1 MQNYKI
7 IISKYTSYQYNKGHI
22 SLEDSKNYKNSFV
35 LFFNDLWNDFF
46 YISQFNIIFFGENE
60 DTEEIGTIKIFNKEQ
75 NLTIKHHDETY
86 YFLKRDSLIELNLLD
101 EKNSSVLEKLSD
113 YYSISNMKT
122 YNNML
127 KILQT
132 DLINKN
138 NITDENQNPCN
149 DILCTLKE
157 ITTLDNRVIE
167 NIEKFDWFEKS
178 LLRDFNLSEDKN
190 RMIVEFTK
198 IKNEMG
204 IHFNSYYILNN
215 LSNIDKKYFENY
227 LNKLY
232 GWVNEYSKYIGFHEA
247 KEIVN
252 IISNNKGKYTED
264 LNKILSAFKVKFVS
278 YTDFLQKI
286 DFIIEIN
293 EKIHN
298 NINRIKEILRIK
310 IDELSEFELGHYT
323 SLSTIKKLIKKE
335 EDSYLRLTNARQ
347 MNDPLEGKN
356 LVDFVF
362 TNKHNYWT
370 PTKRFVSSLTTNIDN
385 LPMWNSYAKG
395 ATGAMLIYDT
405 DYLKLISELEYI
417 DIYKVVYVN
426 FDSNDNTLEII
437 PNNNLNEDEI
447 KELMN
452 IINSLKCDINS
463 EIDNSDKEETKKI
476 QKEEY
481 INLLQEIDFLFKK
494 SEFHYENEY
503 RIIANTEKLN
513 SPLKIND
520 EYKED
525 SLFNFLYCYLEVP
538 IIYSK
543 LILGPKSI
551 NIDYIGPYITYC
563 NENIK
568 IEVSRIDFR

>member
-1 MQNYKI
+1 MQYYKI
-7 IISKYTSYQYNKGHI
+7 IISKYTSYQYYKGHI
-22 SLEDSKNYKNSFV
+22 SPEDFKNYKNSFV

-46 YISQFNIIFFGENE
+46 YISQFNVIFFGENE
-60 DTEEIGTIKIFNKEQ
+60 DTEEIGTIKIFNREQ
-75 NLTIKHHDETY
+75 NLKIKHHDETY

-101 EKNSSVLEKLSD
+101 EKNSAVLEKLSD

-138 NITDENQNPCN
+138 NVTDESQNPCN

-215 LSNIDKKYFENY
+215 LSNIDKKYFENH

-232 GWVNEYSKYIGFHEA
+232 GWVNKYSKYIGFHEA

-252 IISNNKGKYTED
+252 IISENKGKYTED
-264 LNKILSAFKVKFVS
+264 INKIFSAFKVKFVS

-286 DFIIEIN
+286 DIIIEIN

-298 NINRIKEILRIK
+298 NVNRIKEILRIK

-356 LVDFVF
+356 LLDFVF
-362 TNKHNYWT
+362 DNSHNYWT

-385 LPMWNSYAKG
+385 LPMWNSYAEG

-405 DYLKLISELEYI
+405 DYLELISELEYI

-437 PNNNLNEDEI
+437 PNNNLNDDEI
-447 KELMN
+447 KELMS

-463 EIDNSDKEETKKI
+463 EIDNSDNEETKKI

-481 INLLQEIDFLFKK
+481 INILQEIDFLFKK

-513 SPLKIND
+513 SPLKINH

-525 SLFNFLYCYLEVP
+525 SLFHFLYCYLEVP

-568 IEVSRIDFR
+568 IEVSRVDFR